1 MQEIIAKSDD
11 ALESIVR
18 SLGRRDGKLA
28 VALLL
33 ELSKNDSLRQSIGKV
48 KGCIIYLV
56 TMSNSTDSQSAR
68 DARDLL
74 KNLSFSDENVIQ
86 MAKTN
91 YFEHLLER
99 LSSG

>member
-1 MQEIIAKSDD
+1 MQERIARTGD

-18 SLGRRDGKLA
+18 SLGRRNGKLA
-28 VALLL
+28 VAFLL
-33 ELSKNDSLRQSIGKV
+33 ELSKNEFSRQSIGKV

-56 TMSNSTDSQSAR
+56 TMSNSTDSQAAR

-74 KNLSFSDENVIQ
+74 QNLSFSDDNVIQ